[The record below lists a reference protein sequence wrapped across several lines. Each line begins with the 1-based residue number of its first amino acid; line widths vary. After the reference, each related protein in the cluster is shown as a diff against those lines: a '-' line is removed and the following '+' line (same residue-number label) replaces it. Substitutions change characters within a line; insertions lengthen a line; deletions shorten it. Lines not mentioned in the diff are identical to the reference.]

1 MRMIG
6 LDVGSKTIG
15 VAMSDELGIAANPI
29 TIIKRTDSIRLDIS
43 AVRKI
48 AEEYNV
54 TFAVVGLPLMMD
66 GSEGIQAEKTLYF
79 VSELKRRTRLE
90 VVTWDERL
98 STSEVERIMIAN
110 DQSRAK
116 RKKVI
121 DKLAAAVILQGY
133 MDRHRSADNIYNES
147 FDEE

>member
-1 MRMIG
+1 MRIIG
-6 LDVGSKTIG
+6 LDVGEKTIG
-15 VAMSDELGIAANPI
+15 VAMSDELGIAANPV

-43 AVRKI
+43 AVRQI
-48 AEEYNV
+48 AEANDV
-54 TFAVVGLPLMMD
+54 KLAVVGLPLMMD
-66 GSEGIQAEKTLYF
+66 GSKGIQVEKTLLF

-98 STSEVERIMIAN
+98 STAEVERIMIAN

-121 DKLAAAVILQGY
+121 DKLSATVILQGY
-133 MDRHRSADNIYNES
+133 MDRHRTPGYIDNES
-147 FDEE
+147 IDEE

>member
-1 MRMIG
+1 MIG

-29 TIIKRTDSIRLDIS
+29 TILKRTDSIRLDIS
-43 AVRKI
+43 AIRKI
-48 AEEYNV
+48 AEANDV
-54 TFAVVGLPLMMD
+54 KLAVVGLPLMMD

>member
-6 LDVGSKTIG
+6 LDVGEKTVGI
-15 VAMSDELGIAANPI
+15 AMSDELGIAANPV
-29 TIIKRTDSIRLDIS
+29 TILKRTDSIRKDIS
-43 AVRKI
+43 AIRQI
-48 AEEYNV
+48 AEANEVNL
-54 TFAVVGLPLMMD
+54 AVVGLPLMMD
-66 GSEGIQAEKTLYF
+66 GSEGIQVEKTLLF
-79 VSELKRRTRLE
+79 VAELKRRTRLE

-98 STSEVERIMIAN
+98 STAEVERIMIAN

-133 MDRHRSADNIYNES
+133 MDRHRTSVYIDNES

>member
-1 MRMIG
+1 MIG
-6 LDVGSKTIG
+6 LDVGEKTVGI
-15 VAMSDELGIAANPI
+15 AMSDELGIAANPV
-29 TIIKRTDSIRLDIS
+29 TILKRTDSIRKDIS
-43 AVRKI
+43 AIRQI
-48 AEEYNV
+48 AEANEVNL
-54 TFAVVGLPLMMD
+54 AVVGLPLMMD
-66 GSEGIQAEKTLYF
+66 GSEGIQVEKTLLF
-79 VSELKRRTRLE
+79 VAELKRRTRLE

-98 STSEVERIMIAN
+98 STAEVERIMIAN

-133 MDRHRSADNIYNES
+133 MDRHRTSVYIDNES

>member
-1 MRMIG
+1 MRIIG
-6 LDVGSKTIG
+6 LDVGEKTIG
-15 VAMSDELGIAANPI
+15 IAMSDELGIAANPI
-29 TIIKRTDSIRLDIS
+29 TIIKRTSSIRLDIS
-43 AVRKI
+43 AVRQI
-48 AEEYNV
+48 AEANDV
-54 TFAVVGLPLMMD
+54 NLAVVGLPLMMD
-66 GSEGIQAEKTLYF
+66 GSEGIQAEKTLSF
-79 VSELKRRTRLE
+79 VAELKRRTRLE

-98 STSEVERIMIAN
+98 STAEVERIMIAN

-133 MDRHRSADNIYNES
+133 MDRHRTPGYIDNES